1 MEHRDRP
8 RLVPLMIFAVG
19 VVLALFVF
27 PDGMEIP
34 VIAGFAVL
42 EIVETT
48 ITWRLSRMWAPRFG
62 PETLIGTRGRAVTA
76 CRPAGTVRVQ
86 NEEWQARCDVG
97 VDADQPV
104 RVVAREGLTLL
115 VEPVEEARPA

>member
-1 MEHRDRP
+1 
-8 RLVPLMIFAVG
+8 MIFLVG

-27 PDGMEIP
+27 PDGWEVPAI
-34 VIAGFAVL
+34 IGFGLL

-62 PETLIGTRGRAVTA
+62 PETLIGSTGRAVTD
-76 CRPAGTVRVQ
+76 CRPEGTVRVQ
-86 NEEWQARCDVG
+86 SEEWRARCESG
-97 VDADQPV
+97 VAAGEAV

-115 VEPVEEARPA
+115 VEPRPAA